1 MDLFRF
7 FFVAYRQP
15 GPCPVDPV
23 IYLLNIDTQDAQDL
37 QDEKLLPGKLTGC
50 VFPHPN
56 PRGVPFEWVMNIV
69 FLRVSSWSFVCL
81 RG

>member
-23 IYLLNIDTQDAQDL
+23 IYLLNMDTQDGQDKKN
-37 QDEKLLPGKLTGC
+37 EKLVRGKRAGSLIECSFEVIHDHGDGC
-50 VFPHPN
+50 WN
-56 PRGVPFEWVMNIV
+56 PW
-69 FLRVSSWSFVCL
+69 
-81 RG
+81 